1 MVLVGSLRLCNI
13 YAICALVEEIFQAFE
28 NKEICEVTFCDLS
41 KAFDMVS
48 HEILLNKL
56 QIYGIEG
63 GQLEF
68 FKQYLVG
75 RMQYVSH
82 LGETS
87 ELKTVQCGVPQGSV
101 LGPLLFLIYYND
113 VGECSSGNF
122 LFYADDTTLIT
133 KDKIYDNVQKST
145 SNGLMFLEN
154 WLILN
159 KLSLNK
165 GKTTT
170 KVFNLIQEQNDPP
183 VKFLGITM
191 DSNLS
196 WKGHIQ
202 MLSGKLARLIYLF
215 KKLRDVVSLD
225 VLKTAYFGL
234 FQSKLSYALLLWGA
248 ASDAKIIFKM
258 QKKALRM
265 MFYSRKMDSC
275 KPLFKENRI
284 LTLPSLF
291 IYANIMHIKNN
302 EKNVLRSD
310 EHSYN
315 LRSKND
321 LHLPRRRLCRSD
333 KAPGMMA
340 ARMFNKIPQ
349 SIRNTE
355 KKEFQKIIKD
365 FLLNNM
371 FYKIE
376 DFLSSRWT
384 VTHFKVE

>member
-1 MVLVGSLRLCNI
+1 
-13 YAICALVEEIFQAFE
+13 
-28 NKEICEVTFCDLS
+28 
-41 KAFDMVS
+41 
-48 HEILLNKL
+48 
-56 QIYGIEG
+56 
-63 GQLEF
+63 
-68 FKQYLVG
+68 
-75 RMQYVSH
+75 
-82 LGETS
+82 
-87 ELKTVQCGVPQGSV
+87 
-101 LGPLLFLIYYND
+101 
-113 VGECSSGNF
+113 
-122 LFYADDTTLIT
+122 
-133 KDKIYDNVQKST
+133 
-145 SNGLMFLEN
+145 
-154 WLILN
+154 
-159 KLSLNK
+159 
-165 GKTTT
+165 
-170 KVFNLIQEQNDPP
+170 
-183 VKFLGITM
+183 
-191 DSNLS
+191 
-196 WKGHIQ
+196 
-202 MLSGKLARLIYLF
+202 
-215 KKLRDVVSLD
+215 
-225 VLKTAYFGL
+225 
-234 FQSKLSYALLLWGA
+234 
-248 ASDAKIIFKM
+248 
-258 QKKALRM
+258 
-265 MFYSRKMDSC
+265 MDSC

-384 VTHFKVE
+384 VTHFKVEMKSRKQIDDRTQSMPIQSVVVVEAISSSTCIISTAPAAQMY